1 MNKRTYTVF
10 ISLIVALGG
19 FLLGFD
25 SAVISGATP
34 FYRETFGLNSGSMLI
49 GFSVSSLI
57 LGAIFGNIIAG
68 SLADRFGRRKILM
81 VTAILFSL
89 SAVSSA
95 LANDIITFL
104 FARIVGGIGVGM
116 AILVAPMYIA
126 EIAPRKMRGTLVTFN
141 QLNIVLGISIAYFSN
156 YYFQQTIADFDLK
169 WRLMLGVEAVPA
181 MLYFLLL
188 FFVPRSPRWLMQ
200 KGRETE
206 ALQVLA
212 RIHGVNEAQ
221 NEHREIN
228 ASLNEERNKE
238 KARWAEVFSK
248 RMKTVLIIGFG
259 IAFFQQITGINAI
272 FYYAPMIFEMA
283 GGGKDAAFMQAAI
296 LGVTN
301 VVMTVVAMLLIDTLG
316 RKPLLYIGATG
327 IAISLAIVGFSFMN
341 AKYTIDETSMSALM
355 AEVSSAPAAHVV
367 NLEKLDELKG
377 IAFTNEVQ
385 FFSQVKATIGQ
396 DTYNSY
402 KETVL
407 KHSISISS
415 IWVLIGLLM
424 FVASFA
430 ISMGPVMWAL
440 LSEIFPNKLRGLAIS
455 IMGFWN
461 SIVSFSVATVFPV
474 QLENL
479 GSSTTYLIYSA
490 FGLLSLFF
498 VWKYVPET
506 RGKSLEELEVFLTG
520 EKQGQKASHAAQG
533 GVAIAGNLNK
543 EE

>member
-1 MNKRTYTVF
+1 MNRKTYTVF

-68 SLADRFGRRKILM
+68 KLADRFGRRKILM
-81 VTAILFSL
+81 TTALLFTI
-89 SAVSSA
+89 SAISTA
-95 LANDIITFL
+95 LAFNMASFL
-104 FARIVGGIGVGM
+104 IARVVGGIGVGM

-126 EIAPRKMRGTLVTFN
+126 EIAPRKLRGTLVTFN

-169 WRLMLGVEAVPA
+169 WRVMLGVEAIPA
-181 MLYFLLL
+181 ILYFILLL
-188 FFVPRSPRWLMQ
+188 FVPRSPRWLLQ
-200 KGRETE
+200 KGNEPE
-206 ALQVLA
+206 AIAVLNKV
-212 RIHGVNEAQ
+212 HGEEQAKI
-221 NEHREIN
+221 EFREITN
-228 ASLNEERNKE
+228 SLREEEKKE
-238 KARWAEVFSK
+238 KGSWSDVFSG

-301 VVMTVVAMLLIDTLG
+301 VVMTVVAMFLIDTLG
-316 RKPLLYIGATG
+316 RKPLLFIGTTG
-327 IAISLAIVGFSFMN
+327 ICISLAIVGFSFKN
-341 AKYTIDETSMSALM
+341 ATYTIDGASMENLM
-355 AEVSSAPAAHVV
+355 TEVVEMEAAPIHVA
-367 NLEKLDELKG
+367 NIQKLDDLKG
-377 IAFTNEVQ
+377 IAFENEVAY
-385 FFSQVKATIGQ
+385 FSLVREKIGQ
-396 DTYNSY
+396 DTYNSF
-402 KETVL
+402 KEIIL
-407 KHSISISS
+407 KHSINISS
-415 IWVLIGLLM
+415 VWVLIGLIM

-474 QLENL
+474 QLEFL
-479 GSSTTYLIYSA
+479 GSSATYFIYSF
-490 FGLLSLFF
+490 FGLLSLLF
-498 VWKYVPET
+498 VWRFVPET
-506 RGKSLEELEVFLTG
+506 KGKSLEELESKLIK
-520 EKQGQKASHAAQG
+520 KQ
-533 GVAIAGNLNK
+533 
-543 EE
+543 

>member
-1 MNKRTYTVF
+1 MTKKMYTII

-57 LGAIFGNIIAG
+57 LGAILGNISAG
-68 SLADRFGRRKILM
+68 RLADLYGRRRILM
-81 VTAILFSL
+81 YTALLFTI
-89 SAVSSA
+89 SAIASA
-95 LANDIITFL
+95 MANDIVFFL
-104 FARIVGGIGVGM
+104 VARVIGGVGVGM

-126 EIAPRKMRGTLVTFN
+126 EIAPRKLRGTLVTFN

-156 YYFQQTIADFDLK
+156 YYFQQTIGDFDLK
-169 WRLMLGVEAVPA
+169 WRLMLGVEAIPA
-181 MLYFLLL
+181 VLYLILL

-200 KGRETE
+200 VGHNEE
-206 ALQVLA
+206 AMKVLVK
-212 RIHGVNEAQ
+212 IHGADRSKVEYA
-221 NEHREIN
+221 EID
-228 ASLNEERNKE
+228 ASLKEELNKE
-238 KARWAEVFSK
+238 KARWSDVFSK

-301 VVMTVVAMLLIDTLG
+301 VVMTVVAMFLIDSLG
-316 RKPLLYIGATG
+316 RKPLLYIGTTG
-327 IAISLAIVGFSFMN
+327 IFISLAIVGFSFMN
-341 AKYTIDETSMSALM
+341 AKYTIDENSMTQLMEEVTLMNTSP
-355 AEVSSAPAAHVV
+355 VHVQ
-367 NLEKLDELKG
+367 NIQSLQDLSG
-377 IAFTNEVQ
+377 RAFTNEVEY
-385 FFSQVKATIGQ
+385 FEVVKEKIGQ
-396 DTYNSY
+396 DTYNSF
-402 KETVL
+402 KEIIL
-407 KHSISISS
+407 KHSININSV
-415 IWVLIGLLM
+415 WVLIGLLM

-430 ISMGPVMWAL
+430 ISMGPVMWTL

-474 QLENL
+474 QLEFM
-479 GSSTTYLIYSA
+479 GSSNTYFIYSM
-490 FGLLSLFF
+490 FGLLSLIF
-498 VWKYVPET
+498 VWRFIPET
-506 RGKSLEELEVFLTG
+506 KGKSLEELESKLI
-520 EKQGQKASHAAQG
+520 K
-533 GVAIAGNLNK
+533 
-543 EE
+543 

>member
-1 MNKRTYTVF
+1 MSKRLYTIM

-57 LGAIFGNIIAG
+57 LGAILGNIIAG

-81 VTAILFSL
+81 VTAMLFTI
-89 SAVSSA
+89 SAIATAFSFDIVS
-95 LANDIITFL
+95 FL
-104 FARIVGGIGVGM
+104 VARIVGGLGVGM

-126 EIAPRKMRGTLVTFN
+126 EIAPRKLRGTLVTFN

-156 YYFQQTIADFDLK
+156 YYFQQTIADPDMK
-169 WRLMLGVEAVPA
+169 WRIMLGVEAVPA
-181 MLYFLLL
+181 LIYLALL

-200 KGRETE
+200 KGKDDE
-206 ALQVLA
+206 ALNVLVK
-212 RIHGVNEAQ
+212 IHGQAQSLIEYNEID
-221 NEHREIN
+221 R
-228 ASLNEERNKE
+228 SLKEEKNKE
-238 KARWAEVFSK
+238 KARFADVFSA
-248 RMKTVLIIGFG
+248 RMKIVLIIGFG

-301 VVMTVVAMLLIDTLG
+301 VVMTVVAMFLIDSLG
-316 RKPLLYIGATG
+316 RKPLLYMGATG
-327 IAISLAIVGFSFMN
+327 ICISLAIVGFSFYK
-341 AKYTIDETSMSALM
+341 AQYTINADTMHNLM
-355 AEVSSAPAAHVV
+355 AEVQEMDADPAHVARLQS
-367 NLEKLDELKG
+367 LEVFEG
-377 IAFTNEVQ
+377 IVFENEVA
-385 FFSQVKATIGQ
+385 FFSQVKETVGQ
-396 DTYNSY
+396 DTYNSF
-402 KETVL
+402 KEIEL
-407 KHSISISS
+407 KHSITING
-415 IWVLIGLLM
+415 IWVLIGLLL

-430 ISMGPVMWAL
+430 ISMGPVMWTL

-474 QLENL
+474 QLEYM
-479 GSSTTYLIYSA
+479 GSSATYLIYSF
-490 FGLLSLFF
+490 FGLLTLLF
-498 VWKYVPET
+498 VWRFVPET
-506 RGKSLEELEVFLTG
+506 KGKSLEELE
-520 EKQGQKASHAAQG
+520 EKLIK
-533 GVAIAGNLNK
+533 
-543 EE
+543 

>member
-1 MNKRTYTVF
+1 MTKKTYTIF

-57 LGAIFGNIIAG
+57 LGAILGNIMAG
-68 SLADRFGRRKILM
+68 KLADRFGRRKILM
-81 VTAILFSL
+81 FTALLFTI
-89 SAVSSA
+89 SAVFTAFSF
-95 LANDIITFL
+95 DIISFL
-104 FARIVGGIGVGM
+104 IARVIGGIGVGM

-126 EIAPRKMRGTLVTFN
+126 EIAPRKLRGTLVTFN

-169 WRLMLGVEAVPA
+169 WRVMLGIEAVPA
-181 MLYFLLL
+181 ILYLALL

-200 KGRETE
+200 KARPDE
-206 ALQVLA
+206 AKEVLIK
-212 RIHGVNEAQ
+212 IHGVERAMI
-221 NEHREIN
+221 EFAEIDH
-228 ASLNEERNKE
+228 SLKEEKHKD
-238 KARWAEVFSK
+238 KARFSDVFSK

-301 VVMTVVAMLLIDTLG
+301 VVMTIVAMFLIDSLG
-316 RKPLLYIGATG
+316 RKPLLYIGTTG
-327 IAISLAIVGFSFMN
+327 IFISLAIVGLSFYN
-341 AKYTIDETSMSALM
+341 AKYTIDEKTMITLMVEVDQMQTS
-355 AEVSSAPAAHVV
+355 PAHLENIQ
-367 NLEKLDELKG
+367 NLSDLNG
-377 IAFTNEVQ
+377 QAFNNEVE
-385 FFSQVKATIGQ
+385 FFSLVKQKVGQ
-396 DTYNSY
+396 DTYNSF
-402 KETVL
+402 KEIIL
-407 KHSISISS
+407 KHSISINS
-415 IWVLIGLLM
+415 IWILIGLLM

-430 ISMGPVMWAL
+430 ISMGPVMWTL

-461 SIVSFSVATVFPV
+461 SIVSFSVATVFPA
-474 QLENL
+474 QLEYL
-479 GSSTTYLIYSA
+479 GSSNTYLIYSF
-490 FGLLSLFF
+490 FGLLSLIF
-498 VWKYVPET
+498 VWRFVPET
-506 RGKSLEELEVFLTG
+506 KGKSLEELESKLI
-520 EKQGQKASHAAQG
+520 K
-533 GVAIAGNLNK
+533 
-543 EE
+543 